1 MPVVILLVLV
11 GVGIF
16 LVSQG
21 GNVAIVPTTA
31 VQKIAKAI
39 AKAEGFYVQ
48 GSIPQRANNPGDLE
62 RGDIGFGVISL
73 KTIYPSAGQGWEAL
87 YHQIGIML
95 DNSSAVYGPTWTIQD
110 VADEYVSGMQS
121 DTKDAAA
128 WAQNVADTLGVS
140 VDTQIGTIA

>member
-1 MPVVILLVLV
+1 MEIVILLAVV
-11 GVGIF
+11 GIAIF
-16 LVSQG
+16 LVSQR

-62 RGDIGFGVISL
+62 RGDIGFGVIAL
-73 KTIYPSAGQGWEAL
+73 KTIYPSAGQGWEAI

-121 DTKDAAA
+121 DTKDSVA
-128 WAQNVADTLGVS
+128 WAQNVADSLGVS